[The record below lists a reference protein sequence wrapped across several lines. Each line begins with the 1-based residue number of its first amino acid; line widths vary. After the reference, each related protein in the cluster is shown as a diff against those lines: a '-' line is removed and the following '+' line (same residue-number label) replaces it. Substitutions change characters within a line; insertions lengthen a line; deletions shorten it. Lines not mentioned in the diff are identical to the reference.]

1 MESRDVAV
9 AIDFSAPSM
18 IALRWAERL
27 AREAGSV
34 VRPFH
39 VIDTVGPGPG
49 PRERLRP
56 EQRAIVDALTADV
69 LARWEDFRKDVPEAA
84 GRELEVQVADRRG
97 GLRRLLERC
106 PAAVLVLGA
115 TGIGSPN
122 VGIGSFA
129 AAAVRDVPTD
139 VLIVRDGH
147 PLRWSGVVVGLD
159 FSPSAT
165 RALDAAA
172 AFAARDGVRLHLVH
186 VVGPFFTESDSVGAR
201 LAEAVAAVRARHPGL
216 ETAAVIHRRVG
227 TRAGLVEFSEKVG
240 ADLIAI
246 GRRGAGGAHDFLLG
260 STAEHVLRDT
270 QCAVWVAKPP
280 RSG

>member
-9 AIDFSAPSM
+9 GIDFSAHSM

-34 VRPFH
+34 VRPLH

-49 PRERLRP
+49 PRDRLRP

-69 LARWEDFRKDVPEAA
+69 LARWQEFRKGVPEAA
-84 GRELEVQVADRRG
+84 GRELEIEVADRRG

-106 PAAVLVLGA
+106 PAGVLVLGA
-115 TGIGSPN
+115 TGTGSPS

-147 PLRWSGVVVGLD
+147 PLRWSGVAVGLD
-159 FSPSAT
+159 FSQAAG

-172 AFAARDGVRLHLVH
+172 AFAARDGVRLHVVH
-186 VVGPFFTESDSVGAR
+186 VVGPFFTESDIAGAR
-201 LAEAVAAVRARHPGL
+201 LAEAVATVRARHPGL
-216 ETAAVIHRRVG
+216 ETGAVIHRRVG
-227 TRAGLVEFSEKVG
+227 ARAGLVEFSEAVG

-246 GRRGAGGAHDFLLG
+246 GRRGAGGARDFLLG

-270 QCAVWVAKPP
+270 RCAVWVAKPP
-280 RSG
+280 RPD

>member
-1 MESRDVAV
+1 MESRDIAV

-27 AREAGSV
+27 AREAGAV
-34 VRPFH
+34 VRPLH

-56 EQRAIVDALTADV
+56 EQLAIVDALTADV
-69 LARWEDFRKDVPEAA
+69 LARWEEFRKQVPEAA
-84 GRELEVQVADRRG
+84 GRGLEVEVADRRG
-97 GLRRLLERC
+97 GLRRLLQRC
-106 PAAVLVLGA
+106 PADVLVLGA
-115 TGIGSPN
+115 TGTGSPN

-139 VLIVRDGH
+139 VLIVRDEH
-147 PLRWSGVVVGLD
+147 PLRWNGVVVGLD
-159 FSPSAT
+159 FSPAAE

-172 AFAARDGVRLHLVH
+172 AFAARDGVRLHVVH
-186 VVGPFFTESDSVGAR
+186 VAGPFFTESDSVGAR
-201 LAEAVAAVRARHPGL
+201 LAEAVATVRVRHPGL
-216 ETAAVIHRRVG
+216 ETGAVIHRRIGV
-227 TRAGLVEFSEKVG
+227 RAGLVEFAESVG

-246 GRRGAGGAHDFLLG
+246 GRRGSGSAHDFLLG

-270 QCAVWVAKPP
+270 RCAVWVAKLPSP
-280 RSG
+280 G